1 MEEKEIKT
9 NFAKNLIYYR
19 KKLGLTQLQLAN
31 KLNYSD
37 KAISKWENGD
47 TLPDIVVFSCIA
59 DFFKIS
65 VNDLIKK
72 PTVDEDKTI
81 VSTKSRALIIILACG
96 LVWLACTIVFFAL
109 FMFTSLDRLWLTFI
123 LAIPATFIVLV
134 VFSSLWYKEIFQ
146 CISTSGLIWS
156 VALSISLCFFRYSSS
171 WFIYI
176 VAGILQILF
185 ILWYLFRYLH
195 FRKSKTL

>member
-72 PTVDEDKTI
+72 PTVDENKTI

-96 LVWLACTIVFFAL
+96 LVWLACTLVFFAL
-109 FMFTSLDRLWLTFI
+109 FMFTNLDRIWLTFI
-123 LAIPATFIVLV
+123 LAIPATFVVLV

-156 VALSISLCFFRYSSS
+156 SALSISLCFFRYSSS

-176 VAGILQILF
+176 VAGLLQILF

>member
-96 LVWLACTIVFFAL
+96 LVWLACTLVFFAL
-109 FMFTSLDRLWLTFI
+109 FMFTNLDRIWLTFI
-123 LAIPATFIVLV
+123 LAIPTTFIVLV

-156 VALSISLCFFRYSSS
+156 SALSISLCFFRYSSS

-176 VAGILQILF
+176 VAGLLQILF

>member
-1 MEEKEIKT
+1 MEEKQIKQ
-9 NFAKNLIYYR
+9 NFAQNLIYYR
-19 KKLGLTQLQLAN
+19 KKFGLTQLQLAN

-47 TLPDIVVFSCIA
+47 TLPDIVVFSSIA
-59 DFFKIS
+59 DFFKIT

-72 PTVDEDKTI
+72 PVKQDIDDV
-81 VSTKSRALIIILACG
+81 VSTKSRVLIMILSCGLCWLVALI
-96 LVWLACTIVFFAL
+96 TFFML
-109 FMFTSLDRLWLTFI
+109 FMFTDLDRIWLAFI
-123 LAIPATFIVLV
+123 FALPATFIVLV

-146 CISTSGLIWS
+146 CISTSGLLWT

-176 VAGILQILF
+176 VAALLQVLF
-185 ILWYLFRYLH
+185 ILWYLFRYLQ
-195 FRKSKTL
+195 FRRNKNL

>member
-96 LVWLACTIVFFAL
+96 LVWLACTLVFFAL
-109 FMFTSLDRLWLTFI
+109 FMFTNLDRIWLTFI

-156 VALSISLCFFRYSSS
+156 SALSISLCFFRYSSS

-176 VAGILQILF
+176 VAGLLQILF

>member
-96 LVWLACTIVFFAL
+96 LVWLACTLVFFAL
-109 FMFTSLDRLWLTFI
+109 FMFADLDRIWLTFI

-156 VALSISLCFFRYSSS
+156 SALSISLCFFRYSSS

>member
-96 LVWLACTIVFFAL
+96 LVWLACTLVFFTL
-109 FMFTSLDRLWLTFI
+109 FMFTDLDRIWLTFI

-156 VALSISLCFFRYSSS
+156 SALSISLCFFRYSSS

-176 VAGILQILF
+176 VAGLLQILF

>member
-1 MEEKEIKT
+1 MEEKEIKI

-96 LVWLACTIVFFAL
+96 LVWLACTLVFFAL
-109 FMFTSLDRLWLTFI
+109 FMFTNLDRIWLTFI

-156 VALSISLCFFRYSSS
+156 SALSISLCFFRYSSS

-176 VAGILQILF
+176 VAGLLQILF